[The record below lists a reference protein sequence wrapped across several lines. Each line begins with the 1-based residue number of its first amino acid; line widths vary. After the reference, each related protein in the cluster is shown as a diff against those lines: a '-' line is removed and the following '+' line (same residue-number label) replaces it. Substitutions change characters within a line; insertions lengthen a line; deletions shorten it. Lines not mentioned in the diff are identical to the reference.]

1 LRATQLQQKSPD
13 KVCYSGKLGP
23 RFRVDEQS
31 ETGGEKYAVRAPE
44 YLQTSALPC
53 WEKSHKIQMVP
64 TLQLH
69 PDLMMQTAAQRSI
82 MT

>member
-1 LRATQLQQKSPD
+1 M
-13 KVCYSGKLGP
+13 CYSGKLGA

-31 ETGGEKYAVRAPE
+31 ETGGEKYAVRALE

-69 PDLMMQTAAQRSI
+69 PDLMLQTAAQRSI